1 MNLIVTCGRSL
12 ESEAKNEIKKI
23 ITELGDQEPEILNS
37 GMRGILT
44 VQTKMD
50 PIKFVAYVKKKINE
64 EPWSIRY
71 CLRII
76 PIQHVTITGLIEI
89 KQSVEE
95 LKDIIQKGDSY
106 RITVENRNSDI
117 SSMEVIS
124 EIAKIITNKVSLEN
138 PDWVIQIEIF
148 GNKTGVSILKKNTIF
163 SLEKAKRN
171 LE

>member
-1 MNLIVTCGRSL
+1 MNLVVTCGRNL
-12 ESEAKNEIKKI
+12 ESEAEIEIKKI
-23 ITELGDQEPEILNS
+23 LEDNACEGSEILKT

-50 PIKFVAYVKKKINE
+50 PIKFVDYVKKKINE

-76 PIQHVTITGLIEI
+76 PIQHVTVTDLIEI
-89 KQSVEE
+89 KQGVED

-124 EIAKIITNKVSLEN
+124 EIAKIIPNKVSLEN

-148 GNKTGVSILKKNTIF
+148 GNKTGVSILKQNTIF

>member
-1 MNLIVTCGRSL
+1 M
-12 ESEAKNEIKKI
+12 
-23 ITELGDQEPEILNS
+23 
-37 GMRGILT
+37 
-44 VQTKMD
+44 
-50 PIKFVAYVKKKINE
+50 
-64 EPWSIRY
+64 
-71 CLRII
+71 
-76 PIQHVTITGLIEI
+76 
-89 KQSVEE
+89 
-95 LKDIIQKGDSY
+95 KDIIQKGDSY